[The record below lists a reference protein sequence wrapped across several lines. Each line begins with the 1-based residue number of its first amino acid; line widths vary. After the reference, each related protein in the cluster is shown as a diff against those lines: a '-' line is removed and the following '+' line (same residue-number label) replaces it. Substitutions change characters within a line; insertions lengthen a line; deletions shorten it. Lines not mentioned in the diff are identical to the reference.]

1 MLDYLI
7 VGSGLYGSV
16 LARELTDCG
25 KKVRVLEKRNHIGGN
40 CYTENVRGIHV
51 HKYGPHYFH
60 TNKVSVWSYVNRFV
74 NFYTN
79 VPRVKA
85 KYRERLYSFPVNL
98 MTLHQVYGVNTP
110 SEAQAILSQVKEPID
125 NPKNFEEFVV
135 SKVGWDLYRM
145 FYEGY
150 TTKQWGRHPREL
162 PAYIAKRIPI
172 RFTANDTYHEDAF
185 YMGIP
190 MNGYTELFERLL
202 KDIDIELNTDFF
214 AYKTG
219 WWRSKAKHLIYS
231 GCIDQFY
238 DYRFGRLEYRS
249 LRQETQV
256 IKNHDFQGTAQIN
269 YSDLDI
275 PYTRI
280 IEHKHIQYNGS
291 NISDTVVT
299 HEYPEEYD
307 GRNEPFY
314 PINSD
319 SNQAIYRQYKNLLD
333 GEKDVTIGGR
343 LGAYRYMDM
352 DDVIQMALIQ
362 ADKLRREQ

>member
-1 MLDYLI
+1 
-7 VGSGLYGSV
+7 
-16 LARELTDCG
+16 
-25 KKVRVLEKRNHIGGN
+25 
-40 CYTENVRGIHV
+40 
-51 HKYGPHYFH
+51 
-60 TNKVSVWSYVNRFV
+60 
-74 NFYTN
+74 
-79 VPRVKA
+79 
-85 KYRERLYSFPVNL
+85 
-98 MTLHQVYGVNTP
+98 
-110 SEAQAILSQVKEPID
+110 
-125 NPKNFEEFVV
+125 
-135 SKVGWDLYRM
+135 
-145 FYEGY
+145 
-150 TTKQWGRHPREL
+150 
-162 PAYIAKRIPI
+162 
-172 RFTANDTYHEDAF
+172 
-185 YMGIP
+185 MGIP